1 MRRED
6 KTSREVNVG
15 SMADIAFLLLIFFL
29 VSTTLLQE
37 KGLSLKLPPKLEHE
51 IDVPM
56 KERNIFK
63 ILINSNDQIMVNE
76 MVRTDLS
83 GLAEEIQ
90 AFVLNP
96 TSSKSLSE
104 SPKKAIVSLK
114 TNRGTQYAQFIAVL
128 DEVKGAYY
136 GIYAD
141 RVNLTSE
148 EFRALKKSNPED
160 FELYQRGKSGIP
172 MNISIAEPT
181 L

>member
-37 KGLSLKLPPKLEHE
+37 KGLSLKLPPKLEVQQ
-51 IDVPM
+51 DFPT
-56 KERNIFK
+56 KKRNIFK
-63 ILINSNDQIMVNE
+63 ILINSNDQVMVNE
-76 MVRTDLS
+76 SVRTDLT
-83 GLAEEIQ
+83 GLGDEIR

-96 TSSKSLSE
+96 DSSKKLSE

-141 RVNLTSE
+141 RVNLTAK
-148 EFRALKKSNPED
+148 EFRALRKSDPKD
-160 FELYQRGKSGIP
+160 YELYQKGKSGIP